1 MCECFK
7 NQWVVYFNH
16 VDCMACELHLNKT
29 VIFFFKQQN

>member
-16 VDCMACELHLNKT
+16 VDSMACELHLNKP